1 MRHTLTAVMVA
12 GVLAASTAA
21 FAAPTRQSNG
31 AEATKSTAKTATAS
45 HAVRGVVKSM
55 DDTSLVIARSDKK
68 AENLTFVVDPS
79 TVHEGA
85 IAVGSTVSVR
95 YRTDGKTLVA
105 TAVTPN
111 AAKQEA
117 HASHR
122 AK

>member
-1 MRHTLTAVMVA
+1 MRHTLTAVMLA

-31 AEATKSTAKTATAS
+31 AQATKSTAKTATAS
-45 HAVRGVVKSM
+45 HAVRGVVQSM

-68 AENLTFVVDPS
+68 AGNLSFVLDPS